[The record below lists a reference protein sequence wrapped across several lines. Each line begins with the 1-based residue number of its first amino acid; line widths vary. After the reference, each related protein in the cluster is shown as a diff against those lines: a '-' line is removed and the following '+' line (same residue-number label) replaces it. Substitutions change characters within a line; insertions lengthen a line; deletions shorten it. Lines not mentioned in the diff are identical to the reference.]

1 VNARARRLARD
12 LLVVDVGNSKVL
24 AVLFGGG
31 VERFRVRLDYA
42 AASRGRWAASWRAAL
57 RALRALSGASVP
69 VLLASVA
76 PRRADPVERGLR
88 RHFGGRIHRAGWR
101 DPWPF
106 RIGVRAPATL
116 GADRLANTAGLMALG
131 HASGVAIDAGTAI
144 TFDVLDRGRLR
155 GGLILPG
162 FALVADALH
171 DHTAQLPRVQPLPTP
186 DLVGTDTGSALRAG
200 IHHGVTG
207 GVVAIA
213 AAVQRTLGRGA
224 PVVFTG
230 GDGERLCAE
239 CPLPGARFEPDLLL
253 AGMRLVGQ
261 RIFPASGP
269 AKLSR

>member
-1 VNARARRLARD
+1 MNARARPLARD
-12 LLVVDVGNSKVL
+12 LLVVDVGNSTVL

-42 AASRGRWAASWRAAL
+42 AAPRGRWAASWRAAL
-57 RALRALSGASVP
+57 RALRALSGVHVP

-88 RHFGGRIHRAGWR
+88 RSFARIHRAGWR

-116 GADRLANTAGLMALG
+116 GADRLANTAGLVALG

-144 TFDVLDRGRLR
+144 TVDVLDRGRLR

-162 FALVADALH
+162 FALVAEALH

-186 DLVGTDTGSALRAG
+186 DVVGTDTRSALQAG

-207 GVVAIA
+207 GVMSIA
-213 AAVQRTLGRGA
+213 AAVRRTLGRGA
-224 PVVFTG
+224 PLVFTG

-253 AGMRLVGQ
+253 AGMRLLG
-261 RIFPASGP
+261 RHLFPAGP
-269 AKLSR
+269 AEFSR